1 MNGSRWKGI
10 AVLLLCIS
18 LPSFW
23 GYQVRRNTHGL
34 LGMADFSVLYY
45 GARCAVQH
53 KDPYDPATV
62 LREFNADGRTLPANP
77 SLKRAMQIGVSTCI
91 YLPSALLLAVPFAV
105 LPWHLA
111 QALWLFL
118 TAILLTLA
126 AFSMC
131 DLGVDAGPV
140 LSICLAGLI
149 LVNCELLLLGGN
161 AAGFTVSLC
170 VISAW
175 CFLRARCAWAAV
187 LLLAISLVVKPQ
199 DAGFIW
205 LYFLPA
211 GGMLRKRAMQTL
223 AVVALLALCASV
235 WVAPASPHW
244 MREMRANIN
253 SEIVHGGISDAG
265 PSGSIQRGAGPIIDL
280 QAAISVFRDDPHFY
294 NPVSY
299 LTVGFLILV
308 WALVVLRK
316 RATLRSALLA
326 LAAISALSLLP
337 VYHRPYDAKILIL
350 TIPACAM
357 LWQERGPARW
367 VALGLTSA
375 GIVVTSDIPLALSF
389 ALYHSLSISTSTLA
403 GKMITVFMWPAPL
416 VLFALGCFYLWAFLR
431 DSFPQTKML
440 SCDQDGNAQAM
451 VAAP

>member
-1 MNGSRWKGI
+1 MNGHRWKGI

-23 GYQVRRNTHGL
+23 GYQVRRNSHGL

-62 LREFNADGRTLPANP
+62 LREFKADGRTLPAKP
-77 SLKRAMQIGVSTCI
+77 SLKKAMQIGVSTCI

-111 QALWLFL
+111 QALWLSL
-118 TAILLTLA
+118 TAILLALA

-131 DLGVDAGPV
+131 DLGLDAGPV
-140 LSICLAGLI
+140 LSIFLAGII

-161 AAGFTVSLC
+161 AAGITVSLC

-175 CFLRARCAWAAV
+175 CFLRARYAWAAV

-199 DAGFIW
+199 DAGFVW
-205 LYFLPA
+205 LYFLLA
-211 GGMLRKRAMQTL
+211 GGVLRKRAMQIL
-223 AVVALLALCASV
+223 AVVALLALFASV

-253 SEIVHGGISDAG
+253 SEIVHGGISDSG
-265 PSGSIQRGAGPIIDL
+265 PSGAIERGAGPIIDL

-294 NPVSY
+294 NLVSY

-308 WALVVLRK
+308 WALAVLVK
-316 RATLRSALLA
+316 RASPRSALLA

-337 VYHRPYDAKILIL
+337 VYHRPYDAKLLML

-357 LWQERGPARW
+357 LWPEKGPVRW

-375 GIVVTSDIPLALSF
+375 GILVTSDIPLALSF
-389 ALYHSLSISTSTLA
+389 ALYHSSPIPTSTLV
-403 GKMITVFMWPAPL
+403 GKIVTVLIWPAPL
-416 VLFALGCFYLWAFLR
+416 VLLALGCFYLWVFLR
-431 DSFPQTKML
+431 CTHPQATML
-440 SCDQDGNAQAM
+440 SREQNRGTQALA
-451 VAAP
+451 AAP